1 MALFRKCRTCGKVY
15 SPMKVEDGGPLAL
28 LPVPADARAGGPG
41 PKQSGA
47 GQLVKGK
54 RGKGSLMEEGRER
67 GKEGLGKVSRLE
79 RIDFLLGDSIRQLT
93 ETVGPGNQLV
103 DRREMGRAF
112 IGVLLALR
120 RTIVDV
126 LLGKED
132 DGAIVTLS
140 SMGGLGILAGALLY
154 LHVNALRQFR
164 ELAAERGG
172 FLRAIRPSWTR

>member
-1 MALFRKCRTCGKVY
+1 
-15 SPMKVEDGGPLAL
+15 
-28 LPVPADARAGGPG
+28 
-41 PKQSGA
+41 
-47 GQLVKGK
+47 
-54 RGKGSLMEEGRER
+54 MEEGRER

-93 ETVGPGNQLV
+93 ETVEGPGNQLV

-132 DGAIVTLS
+132 DGADR
-140 SMGGLGILAGALLY
+140 
-154 LHVNALRQFR
+154 N
-164 ELAAERGG
+164 
-172 FLRAIRPSWTR
+172 